1 MIKCNL
7 AYMLD
12 KFRITQ
18 KELAEATG
26 IPKNT
31 INRYYNNTWTTI
43 NKDHIDE
50 LCNFFAC
57 SVGDLIEVYSN
68 TIHPKQMKLD
78 LENIPSTIHEDTID
92 CTSKDKVQKPM
103 DMIKQFNK
111 QRQYNSLN
119 LFSGAGGLNNIQFK
133 KEIVDYV
140 SLEVFQKLVE
150 YFSTQ
155 DMNTNPENRTI
166 ESLMDKNNLDNQY
179 KK

>member
-18 KELAEATG
+18 KELADATG

-43 NKDHIDE
+43 NRDHIEE
-50 LCNFFAC
+50 LCNFFTC

-68 TIHPKQMKLD
+68 TIHPNQMKLD
-78 LENIPSTIHEDTID
+78 LENIPSTIHEDIVD
-92 CTSKDKVQKPM
+92 YTSKSRVQKPM

-111 QRQYNSLN
+111 QMQSNQNEYDNLN
-119 LFSGAGGLNNIQFK
+119 LFSGVGGLNKVQFK
-133 KEIVDYV
+133 KEIVNDV
-140 SLEVFQKLVE
+140 STEVYQRLIE
-150 YFSTQ
+150 YF
-155 DMNTNPENRTI
+155 NTLETD
-166 ESLMDKNNLDNQY
+166 SKDKN
-179 KK
+179 KE